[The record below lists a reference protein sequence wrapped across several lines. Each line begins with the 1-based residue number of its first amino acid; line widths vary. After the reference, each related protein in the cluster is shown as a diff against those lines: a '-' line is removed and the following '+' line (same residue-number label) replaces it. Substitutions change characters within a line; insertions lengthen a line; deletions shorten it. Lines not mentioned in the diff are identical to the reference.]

1 MISTFIIYVVP
12 IFRKYAGLRTAGL
25 RHHSLHEGDVELRGL
40 RLRVN
45 LKLFSA
51 NVPNTQVVHPA
62 WPTMWP
68 RLLTDGKTAEY
79 KPENLIYQTP
89 YDYQFLR
96 PLTKKNKQFLWEC

>member
-51 NVPNTQVVHPA
+51 NVPNT
-62 WPTMWP
+62 
-68 RLLTDGKTAEY
+68 
-79 KPENLIYQTP
+79 
-89 YDYQFLR
+89 
-96 PLTKKNKQFLWEC
+96 